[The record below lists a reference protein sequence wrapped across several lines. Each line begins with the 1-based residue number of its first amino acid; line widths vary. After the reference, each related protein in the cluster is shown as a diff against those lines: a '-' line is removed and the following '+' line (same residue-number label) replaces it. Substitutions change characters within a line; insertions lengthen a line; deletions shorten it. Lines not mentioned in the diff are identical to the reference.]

1 MPGAGRLAPVD
12 LGQSA
17 ELLQTTDETTGAT
30 TETAV
35 AEPTTAAEPA
45 PQYDPATGLEIDPAT
60 GLLIDPATGY
70 LLDLVNGRIIDPRTG
85 YLVHPMTGLLIDPVT
100 GAQLD
105 PVTLAIVIP
114 AGFGSD
120 TPEYVPGSDSMR
132 GSIETVVDDTY
143 DNATYKV
150 IPPTDGPTQPVDEI
164 VVPTEVGRGTRDFLA
179 NRGSES
185 RELAAA
191 AALRVAVCASLRYPE
206 LAPAPVRTYVNEVD
220 DRPAFRFGR
229 TIVSV
234 AVGDL
239 LGQEAEVIV
248 VAANRRGVL
257 GPLATPGLS
266 GLRSLGGS
274 EIEREA
280 MSLAPLELGTAV
292 MTGASG
298 LEERGIRAVVHA
310 VIHPALGERARIED
324 VRRAVPAAL
333 TAASQSRLRTV
344 AMPLLGVES
353 LAAKADVDAMVAA
366 VVDELVG
373 SLRRAIPRLDRLT
386 IVCRFDE
393 HADTVEAALA
403 KARERVWTR
412 VP

>member
-1 MPGAGRLAPVD
+1 M
-12 LGQSA
+12 
-17 ELLQTTDETTGAT
+17 
-30 TETAV
+30 
-35 AEPTTAAEPA
+35 
-45 PQYDPATGLEIDPAT
+45 
-60 GLLIDPATGY
+60 
-70 LLDLVNGRIIDPRTG
+70 
-85 YLVHPMTGLLIDPVT
+85 
-100 GAQLD
+100 
-105 PVTLAIVIP
+105 
-114 AGFGSD
+114 F
-120 TPEYVPGSDSMR
+120 
-132 GSIETVVDDTY
+132 
-143 DNATYKV
+143 
-150 IPPTDGPTQPVDEI
+150 
-164 VVPTEVGRGTRDFLA
+164 
-179 NRGSES
+179 
-185 RELAAA
+185 
-191 AALRVAVCASLRYPE
+191 ASLRYPE
-206 LAPAPVRTYVNEVD
+206 PAPAPVRTYVNEVD
-220 DRPAFRFGR
+220 DKPAFRFGR
-229 TIVSV
+229 TVVLV

-280 MSLAPLELGTAV
+280 MSLAPFELGMAV

-333 TAASQSRLRTV
+333 TTASKSRLRTV

-353 LAAKADVDAMVAA
+353 LAAKADVDAIVAA

-373 SLRRAIPRLDRLT
+373 SLRRAISRVDRLT
-386 IVCRFDE
+386 IVCRFAE
-393 HADTVEAALA
+393 HADAVEASLA